1 MHNDL
6 NAAAKRRHHLKFR
19 SGIPT
24 VNQTIRIKDMK
35 QNKKHYSGISLTKAS
50 VAIGLSAMLCV
61 PAGAMAGGSAAA
73 AVPAQAVQQGQQAKG
88 NVIDET
94 GAPMIGVTVKLV
106 GGNAAGVTDLDGNFA
121 IAAKPGD
128 KIELTY
134 VGYKTATVSVTSAPM
149 KIQMEPD
156 VASLEDVVVIG
167 YGTMKRRDLTGAV
180 SSVKSEDLTLQ
191 PVSNVVEALQGKVA
205 GLDITK
211 ASGQAGADVT
221 MQLRGTRSFTAKGDP
236 TVIIDGM
243 PGNLATLNP
252 NDIESIEV
260 LKDASSTAVYGSA
273 GANGVIIVT
282 TKSGKEGKAKVNFNA
297 YVGIN
302 GWSEVPEVY
311 DAQGFFNLKKLAQQQ
326 AGAYIDD
333 ASVLGNTNLWEAYQR
348 GESINWADELLQTGI
363 IQNYSVSV
371 SGGTEKTKAYM
382 SLNFTDEQGQ
392 YRNDDYKVYS
402 TNIRVDHQVNK
413 WLSTGVNMQGSYV
426 HRNQAYAQ
434 LDRGLRQN
442 PIGTLYDE
450 EGNATIETVEGTGNY
465 NLLLN
470 NKGNYRNNSQITR
483 IYVNPYI
490 RVTPFKGFTW
500 ESRLNAS
507 LVYNKHNQFNGIGT
521 WKYYNDNGAGTTGT
535 NASVTAQVEQTNST
549 NYKWENILTYNFD
562 INDDHEFTITGV
574 TSWNHDRQE
583 YTYSY
588 ADNFTTNTYLWHHL
602 EAGQNQKVQS
612 SYTMSKGFGLVGR
625 INYSYKGKY
634 LASASV
640 RHDGSSRLADDNK
653 WDTFPAFSLGWRISE
668 EKFMEGT
675 RDWLDNLKIR
685 GGWGITGTA
694 SIDAYSSWTILEQGF
709 YGLGQSQLPSYKFS
723 QNVANALLGWE
734 KSKNTNIG
742 VDASFFGGR
751 IDMALDWYYTKT
763 EDIIWSRA
771 LPITNGGYTSEAYY
785 QTNMNLAETKTSGL
799 ELSLNTRNIVKKD
812 FTWTSNLTFTWNK
825 EEITRLATDDA
836 EYISNG
842 DNGLVLMKGEPVN
855 SWYHYKLDGVWKTSE
870 AADAAVFQAQPGDL
884 KIDVPGMIHVSE
896 GVYQKYVED
905 ENGNMVLKTYDANNQ
920 YVISGADYQVLGHRN
935 PDWTMG
941 FKNTFTYKGFDL
953 SIYLYWRWGQTI
965 KYDMLADYN
974 PTVGSNFPTY
984 FDFWTQETGDQD
996 HYFPALNSN
1005 KDITQY
1011 TGYYAL
1017 SYVDGSFFKIKNITL
1032 GYILPQKWAKSIGIE
1047 NLRVYTTITNP
1058 LVIQKSDLLKNYDPE
1073 MNGSLD
1079 YPLTK
1084 QFVFGVNL
1092 TF

>member
-1 MHNDL
+1 
-6 NAAAKRRHHLKFR
+6 
-19 SGIPT
+19 
-24 VNQTIRIKDMK
+24 MK
-35 QNKKHYSGISLTKAS
+35 KIKKHNPAISLTKAS
-50 VAIGLSAMLCV
+50 VAIGLSALLCV
-61 PAGAMAGGSAAA
+61 PAIASAAGA
-73 AVPAQAVQQGQQAKG
+73 EPKAVPAQAVQQGQTVKG

-94 GAPMIGVTVKLV
+94 GQPMIGVTVKV
-106 GGNAAGVTDLDGNFA
+106 KGGSAAAVTDLDGNFQL
-121 IAAKPGD
+121 AAKPGD
-128 KIELTY
+128 ELELSY
-134 VGYKTATVSVTSAPM
+134 VGYKSMTVRATSVPM
-149 KIQMEPD
+149 KLQMESD

-211 ASGQAGADVT
+211 ASGQAGAEVT
-221 MQLRGTRSFTAKGDP
+221 MQLRGTRSFTASGDP

-243 PGNLATLNP
+243 PGNLATLNA

-311 DAQGFFNLKKLAQQQ
+311 DAQGYFNLRKLAQQQ
-326 AGAYIDD
+326 AGTYTDD
-333 ASVLGNTNLWEAYQR
+333 ASVLGNTAMYEAYQR
-348 GESINWADELLQTGI
+348 GESIDWTDELLKTGI
-363 IQNYSVSV
+363 IQNYSVSI

-392 YRNDDYKVYS
+392 YENDDYKVYS
-402 TNIRVDHQVNK
+402 TNIRVDHAVNK
-413 WLSTGVNMQGSYV
+413 WLSAGINMQGSYV
-426 HRNQAYAQ
+426 YRNRAYARI
-434 LDRGLRQN
+434 DRGLSQN
-442 PIGTLYDE
+442 PIGSIYDD
-450 EGNATIETVEGTGNY
+450 EGNMNIETVEGSGNY

-470 NKGNYRNNSQITR
+470 NKGNYRDNDQITR

-507 LVYNKHNQFNGIGT
+507 LIYNKRNRFDGIGSYN
-521 WKYYNDNGAGTTGT
+521 YYSNNGAGTTGT
-535 NASVTAQVEQTNST
+535 NAGVYAQVEQTNQT
-549 NYKWENILTYNFD
+549 NYKWENILTYNFN

-574 TSWNHDRQE
+574 TSWNHNRQE
-583 YTYSY
+583 YTYAR
-588 ADNFTTNTYLWHHL
+588 ADNLSTNTYLWHNL
-602 EAGQNQKVQS
+602 TVGQNQRTQS
-612 SYTMSKGFGLVGR
+612 SYLMSKGFGLVGR
-625 INYSYKGKY
+625 INYSYMGKY
-634 LASASV
+634 LASVSV
-640 RHDGSSRLADDNK
+640 RHDGSSRLAEGNR

-675 RDWLDNLKIR
+675 RSWLDNLKLR

-694 SIDAYSSWTILEQGF
+694 SIDEYSSTSVLEGGY
-709 YGLGQSQLPSYKFS
+709 YGLGGIMVPAYHFS
-723 QNVANALLGWE
+723 QNVANVMLGWE

-742 VDASFFGGR
+742 IDASFLKGR
-751 IDMALDWYYTKT
+751 IDMSLDYYFTKT
-763 EDIIWSRA
+763 TDIIWSKY
-771 LPITNGGYTSEAYY
+771 LPITNGGYTSSDYY
-785 QTNMNLAETKTSGL
+785 QTNMNVAETETQGI
-799 ELSLNTRNIVKKD
+799 ELQLNTRNIVTKD

-825 EEITRLATDDA
+825 EKITKLATPDA

-855 SWYHYKLDGVWKTSE
+855 SWYHYKLNGTWKTSE
-870 AADAAVFQAQPGDL
+870 AADAAVFGMKPGDL
-884 KIDVPGMIHVSE
+884 KIDVPGMTHVSE

-905 ENGNMVLKTYDANNQ
+905 EDGNRVLQTYTADNP
-920 YVISGADYQVLGHRN
+920 YTISGNDYQVLGHRN
-935 PDWTMG
+935 PDWTLG

-953 SIYLYWRWGQTI
+953 SIYMYMRWGQTI
-965 KYDMLADYN
+965 KYDQLATYD
-974 PTVGSNFPTY
+974 PTVSSNFPTY
-984 FDFWTQETGDQD
+984 FDYWTQETGDQN
-996 HYFPALNSN
+996 HYFPALNSSRGLT
-1005 KDITQY
+1005 DY
-1011 TGYYAL
+1011 TGWYAL

-1032 GYILPQKWAKSIGIE
+1032 GYTLPQKWAKSIGIE
-1047 NLRVYTTITNP
+1047 NFRVYTTITNP
-1058 LVIQKSDLLKNYDPE
+1058 LVVQKSDLLKNYDPE
-1073 MNGSLD
+1073 MNGSMD